1 MGLNKLVMGEEYLK
15 IAMERAAEISL
26 YFSHEQPGTS
36 YQYSENI
43 AGNRYT
49 TPEAVVN
56 GWINSEG
63 HYKNLIG
70 EHCGNVGVGC
80 FQDSC
85 GNHWWALVFSPYI
98 RESYSKSGTYEV
110 TRNIPVRKSLIN
122 ECQWTLWTENKTPVF
137 GDKEEKQAQVK
148 CGTAMNSAN
157 LDLSNFTFSSSD
169 KMILDIDQNGKYII
183 TGAGTATLSAV
194 LKEDPTISFEKE
206 INVEPMD
213 IAYTTDWTL
222 DKTAYIYDGNP
233 KKPKVINTLGLIEG
247 VDYTVEY
254 QNNTEIGNGK
264 VIISGIKNYKGTISR
279 SFSIE
284 QQECDHNYVEVRTD
298 PTCQKLGNIKMIC
311 SKCGETD
318 PSANI
323 VLLSKVPH
331 NYTASIKK
339 ASTCTASGTKT
350 YTCSM
355 CNDSYTETIPATGH
369 KYSSDW
375 TIDISSTCSTE
386 GSKSHHCTV
395 CGAKKDTTLIPK
407 SEHNYSVKITKA
419 ATCTASGVKTYTCSV
434 CNDSYTE
441 TIPATGH
448 KYSSD
453 WTIDISP
460 TCSVEGSKSH
470 HCVVCGAKKDI
481 MVIPKSEHNYS
492 VKITK
497 AAICTASGV
506 KTYTC
511 SVCKDSYTETIPAKG
526 HNYGFWTTTNAAT
539 CTADG
544 IKTRQ
549 CSACGKTETQ
559 AIAKIGH
566 KYITTVIKAAT
577 CTENGE
583 NKVLCSECGES
594 HTESVSAK
602 GHNYSTKIVKPSYEA
617 QGYTLHTCSEC
628 GDWYK
633 DNYTDK
639 LVTPNISKVN
649 FTTSSNAVTMSWDKV
664 ASATGYRVYR
674 YNTST
679 KKWQGVAN
687 TKNTSY
693 TFTKLSS
700 GTDYSFTIRAYTTEN
715 GKDYLSPKYTAF
727 KTTTN
732 PANITKVNFKS
743 SANSVKMSW
752 SKVSGAT
759 GYRVYKYNTS
769 TKKWQGIANV
779 KGTSYTFGKLK
790 AGTTYKF
797 TVRAYKTLN
806 GQTYLSPKYKT
817 FTSSTN
823 PATVSFKVTGG
834 SKKATVKWNKVT
846 GATGYKVYYKTSKN
860 GKWIGLK
867 TTNNKTTSY
876 TKTGLTKGKT
886 YYFTVKAYKS
896 VGGKAYSG
904 RYTAK
909 GMKVK

>member
-1 MGLNKLVMGEEYLK
+1 MKRLIYRFTSIILIVVIIFTALPCSLAFADGDDDIINITVSGTENYDYAFEVFDLVNELRASMGLNKLVMGEDYLK
-15 IAMERAAEISL
+15 IAMERATEISL

-85 GNHWWALVFSPYI
+85 GNHWWTLVFSPYI
-98 RESYSKSGTYEV
+98 KESYSKSGTYEV

-122 ECQWTLWTENKTPVF
+122 ECQWTLWTENKTPVY

-148 CGTAMNSAN
+148 CGPAMNSAN

-183 TGAGTATLSAV
+183 TGAGTATLTAV
-194 LKEDPTISFEKE
+194 LKEDPNISFEKE

-213 IAYTTDWTL
+213 ITYTTGWTL
-222 DKTAYIYDGNP
+222 DKTVYMYDGNP

-254 QNNTEIGNGK
+254 QNNTEIGSGK
-264 VIISGIKNYKGTISR
+264 VIISGLKNYKGTISR
-279 SFSIE
+279 IFTIE
-284 QQECDHNYVEVRTD
+284 QQLCDHNYVEVRTD

-311 SKCGETD
+311 SKCGEAD
-318 PSANI
+318 PGANI

-331 NYTASIKK
+331 NYTASITK

-355 CNDSYTETIPATGH
+355 CNDSYAETIPATGH
-369 KYSSDW
+369 RYSSDW
-375 TIDISSTCSTE
+375 TIDVSPTCSTE

-395 CGAKKDTTLIPK
+395 CGAKNDTTLIPK
-407 SEHNYSVKITKA
+407 SEHNYSAKITKA

-434 CNDSYTE
+434 CGDSYIE
-441 TIPATGH
+441 TIPAAGH
-448 KYSSD
+448 SY
-453 WTIDISP
+453 
-460 TCSVEGSKSH
+460 GS
-470 HCVVCGAKKDI
+470 
-481 MVIPKSEHNYS
+481 
-492 VKITK
+492 
-497 AAICTASGV
+497 
-506 KTYTC
+506 
-511 SVCKDSYTETIPAKG
+511 
-526 HNYGFWTTTNAAT
+526 WTTTKPAA
-539 CTADG
+539 CTTDG
-544 IKTRQ
+544 TMTRK

-559 AIAKIGH
+559 TIAKTGH

-594 HTESVSAK
+594 YTESVSSK
-602 GHNYSTKIVKPSYEA
+602 GHNFSTHVLKPSYTA
-617 QGYTLHTCSEC
+617 QGYTIHTCSTC
-628 GDWYK
+628 GDSYK

-649 FTTSSNAVTMSWDKV
+649 FTASSNTVTMSWDKV
-664 ASATGYRVYR
+664 PGATGYRVYK

-693 TFTKLSS
+693 TFTKLNS
-700 GTDYSFTIRAYTTEN
+700 GTAYSFTVRAYTEEN
-715 GKDYLSPKYTAF
+715 GKDYLSPKYTTF

-732 PANITKVNFKS
+732 PANITKVNFTS

-759 GYRVYKYNTS
+759 GYRVYQYNTS
-769 TKKWQGIANV
+769 TKKWKAVANIS
-779 KGTSYTFGKLK
+779 GTSYTFKNLK

-797 TVRAYKTLN
+797 TVRAYKTLD
-806 GQTYLSPKYKT
+806 GQTYFSPKYST
-817 FTSSTN
+817 FTTSTN
-823 PATVSFKVTGG
+823 PATVNFTLTAG

-860 GKWIGLK
+860 GSWKCLK
-867 TTNNKTTSY
+867 TVSNKTTSY

-886 YYFTVKAYKS
+886 YYFTVKAYRA
-896 VGGKAYSG
+896 VGGKTYNG

-909 GMKVK
+909 SVKVK